1 MRSRRL
7 GVAGICVA
15 IAALVLSACGAS
27 PYLPPA
33 VTLTSPYMGA
43 SESFSAVP
51 SSGIGQQQA
60 RIVVCS
66 IGGGPLEVHVH
77 HPNASEGTSLTVRA
91 RSTATTGDEADT
103 TLIEVTHPAPT
114 VGVDTYFESTRDLR
128 PGECAEV
135 ILLSKYNLLAPGPS
149 FHFTVTW

>member
-1 MRSRRL
+1 MKTRRL
-7 GVAGICVA
+7 GLSGVCVA

-33 VTLTSPYMGA
+33 VTLTSPYMSA
-43 SESFSAVP
+43 STPFVDGI
-51 SSGIGQQQA
+51 SGIGKQQA

-91 RSTATTGDEADT
+91 TSTDTTGDEADT
-103 TLIEVTHPAPT
+103 TLIDVGHPSPT

-135 ILLSKYNLLAPGPS
+135 ILLSTYNMLAPGPS

>member
-1 MRSRRL
+1 MTTRRL
-7 GVAGICVA
+7 GLSGVCVA

-43 SESFSAVP
+43 SEPFSAMP
-51 SSGIGQQQA
+51 GSGIGQQQA

-77 HPNASEGTSLTVRA
+77 HPNASEDTSLTVRA
-91 RSTATTGDEADT
+91 TSTDATGDEADT
-103 TLIEVTHPAPT
+103 TLIDVGHPSPT

-135 ILLSKYNLLAPGPS
+135 ILMSKYLFAPGPS